1 MSQVKLIKSKSF
13 SKKEFLSYIG
23 SLGATFRHTR
33 PSDPMSSDAFD
44 IYTQSEIHKYHI
56 ITEVCRK
63 LDTMNIKYE
72 VIDWNI
78 YYGI

>member
-1 MSQVKLIKSKSF
+1 MSQVKLIKNKSF
-13 SKKEFLSYIG
+13 SKKEVLSYIG
-23 SLGATFRHTR
+23 SLGATFRHTK

-44 IYTQSEIHKYHI
+44 IYTESDTHKHHI

-72 VIDWNI
+72 VID
-78 YYGI
+78 